1 MKIPQFHKRKVND
14 KRGKRII
21 AVIHCILN
29 QNSRDFGAATQQG
42 MYTDLVD
49 ICARHGI
56 AILQLPCPE
65 MYCLGLARTRPKG
78 YSIRDMLEIPFCR
91 KAIAGI
97 SVSIAEQLQE
107 YMESDCEVLA
117 VVGGDVE
124 SPGCAVHHTRKRD
137 MLSPLLEKSGIFMQE
152 LEKEFHRR
160 GLDIPFV
167 GLRES
172 NPRMLAEDMAWL
184 KTRLTI

>member
-1 MKIPQFHKRKVND
+1 MKFRLHRDKIAND
-14 KRGKRII
+14 ERGKRIV

-29 QNSRDFGAATQQG
+29 QNSRDLGAATHEG
-42 MYTDLVD
+42 MHPDLIE
-49 ICARHGI
+49 ICVSHGI
-56 AILQLPCPE
+56 GILQMPCPE
-65 MYCLGLARTRPKG
+65 MHCLGLARTRPKG

-91 KAIAGI
+91 KAIAGMSAFVADQVLEFI
-97 SVSIAEQLQE
+97 DSG
-107 YMESDCEVLA
+107 CEILA

-124 SPGCAVHHTRKRD
+124 SPGCAVHHAREGD
-137 MLSPLLEKSGIFMQE
+137 MQSPLLEKSGIFMQE

-172 NPRMLAEDMAWL
+172 NPKMLAKDMAWL
-184 KTRLTI
+184 KTRLTL